1 MADHLHVN
9 PNSDL
14 AGQSE
19 PLNFLIL
26 PRVNNNS
33 SSPPACDYYV
43 SDAQDSSENAE
54 MTEAGN
60 AGIVDPNPFNVLTLL
75 LGLLGELKFAKA
87 IDLVRAKISIFSDL
101 ARGYIEAAA
110 KRGNKG
116 TASEGRAVLSKADSS
131 DIALDV
137 AVNYTEGD
145 VEKAFSEADKV
156 VKGISQKQ
164 SIERKILVLNNKV
177 KSKIK
182 PSLREELE
190 KTRADLKDLFKI

>member
-19 PLNFLIL
+19 SLNFLIL

-54 MTEAGN
+54 MTKAGN
-60 AGIVDPNPFNVLTLL
+60 AGIVDPNPSNVLTSLF
-75 LGLLGELKFAKA
+75 GLLGELKFAEA
-87 IDLVRAKISIFSDL
+87 IALVLAKISIFSAL
-101 ARGYIEAAA
+101 LRAYMEKAA

-116 TASEGRAVLSKADSS
+116 TASEARAALLQVPT
-131 DIALDV
+131 DIPLE
-137 AVNYTEGD
+137 VNCTEGD

-156 VKGISQKQ
+156 VKDKSDQQ
-164 SIERKILVLNNKV
+164 SIKQKIAVLN
-177 KSKIK
+177 SKTANPIK
-182 PSLREELE
+182 LSLKEKLE
-190 KTRADLKDLFKI
+190 KDKVGLTNLF